1 MGKRSLE
8 ITAVSSPLKAAFAI
22 SRGAKTSA
30 ETIRVSLREGGAEG
44 RGECVPYGRYGE
56 TVDGVIATIEQVR
69 AELEAGMSRAELQN
83 RLPAALEQFE
93 VATRLAPDA
102 FQAWNN
108 CAAIHDA
115 FGRGREAIAAAERAV
130 AAAAARQAPE
140 VAVLRERLA
149 GYRRKWGG

>member
-1 MGKRSLE
+1 AIARDPELFDARLNYGKVL
-8 ITAVSSPLKAAFAI
+8 T
-22 SRGAKTSA
+22 
-30 ETIRVSLREGGAEG
+30 
-44 RGECVPYGRYGE
+44 
-56 TVDGVIATIEQVR
+56 
-69 AELEAGMSRAELQN
+69 LQN